1 MIKII
6 NTANGG
12 SFSKSDLPSEVS
24 QIIIV
29 AKHGGSGGG
38 QGLTKPVFFLEV
50 EPSGDD
56 CYVRFYDPSR
66 AAGIRAWF
74 QGRGYEPYTEMSD
87 PYDHVSGV
95 DKDTA
100 MLAKLTWGGV
110 NNDSAAD

>member
-12 SFSKSDLPSEVS
+12 SFSSSDLQSEVS

-29 AKHGGSGGG
+29 TAQGGSGGG
-38 QGLTKPVFFLEV
+38 QGQRKPVFFLEV

-56 CYVRFYDPSR
+56 YYVRFCDPGR
-66 AAGIRAWF
+66 KAGIRAWF
-74 QGRGYEPYTEMSD
+74 EGRGYMPFTEMSD

-95 DKDTA
+95 DKETA
-100 MLAKLTWGGV
+100 MLAKLTWGG
-110 NNDSAAD
+110 AQ